1 MHVSDAR
8 LSVVGVQRPDRRIS
22 AEPAIVV
29 VALAA
34 LLIAF
39 HLITE
44 PIAVFGGVGYDGILY
59 ARMVEVLR
67 SGVATD
73 VASPYVFRILPAAI
87 VAWSG
92 LDVVL
97 GFYVLNVAATL
108 AAGLVLLAFL
118 RHCGIGAP
126 LRGYAVVWWALLPF
140 SLRFAVHD
148 PVLVDGIGFLFAI
161 ALLYAAMTRRL
172 VIFAVLLAAAV
183 LTRENLIVLAPLPI
197 LRSFQWSERV
207 RATLASV
214 PALAVLIVIHA
225 WPIIAPDQGTPSTAE
240 FVGYNAYMI
249 ATNADD
255 QATRLVLSPI
265 LALGILLSL
274 VAARPVAVA
283 RVFGREPGWTL
294 YAVSTLLSATLGGLD
309 HDRYLLLL
317 VPLLLVA
324 VGRAYPRV
332 WRTEWLVGLTILQLF
347 CTRALVPMAGDAKA
361 HFALMASSAPIAQ
374 LLETSAIIGSVIVV
388 VALLLRV
395 NWSSVAMLA
404 GSRSKKTDVAA

>member
-1 MHVSDAR
+1 MLRSQRVLTSR
-8 LSVVGVQRPDRRIS
+8 LADRNIS
-22 AEPAIVV
+22 LEPSLVV
-29 VALAA
+29 VALT
-34 LLIAF
+34 LLLVAF
-39 HLITE
+39 HLITA
-44 PIAVFGGVGYDGILY
+44 PITVNGGLGYDGILY

-67 SGVATD
+67 GGAAID

-161 ALLYAAMTRRL
+161 ALLYAAMTRKL
-172 VIFAVLLAAAV
+172 LIFAVLLAAAV

-197 LRSFQWSERV
+197 LRSFQWNERA

-214 PALAVLIVIHA
+214 PALALLVAIHA
-225 WPIIAPDQGTPSTAE
+225 WPIITPDRATPSSAE
-240 FVGYNAYMI
+240 FVGYDAYLI
-249 ATNADD
+249 VTNADD

-265 LALGILLSL
+265 LALGILFSL

-283 RVFGREPGWTL
+283 RAFGGEPGWTL
-294 YAVSTLLSATLGGLD
+294 YAVSTLLCATLGGLD

-332 WRTEWLVGLTILQLF
+332 WRTEWLVGLTILQLVG
-347 CTRALVPMAGDAKA
+347 TRALVPMAGDASA

-374 LLETSAIIGSVIVV
+374 LLETSGVIGSVIVV
-388 VALLLRV
+388 VALLLRL
-395 NWSSVAMLA
+395 NWSPVVTLA
-404 GSRSKKTDVAA
+404 ESRSKRSDVAA